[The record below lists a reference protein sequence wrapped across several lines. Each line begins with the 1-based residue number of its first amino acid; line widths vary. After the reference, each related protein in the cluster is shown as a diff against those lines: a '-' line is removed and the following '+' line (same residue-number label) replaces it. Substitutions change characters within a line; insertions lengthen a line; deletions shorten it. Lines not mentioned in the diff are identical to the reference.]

1 MGKKNGLKWRGTV
14 LAAMAVLSLTSMG
27 GTAWA
32 ASYNQGLTGSE
43 SDASWLQEGIVKNDN
58 GTLVYDFNGTS
69 QTFSTTNKASGKFSQ
84 KTVINNQN
92 KDGTYGTLNFNFTG
106 TEANDT
112 SGATALSIT
121 ARPNDIV
128 FNSNLNITASS
139 AYYAKGI
146 SKSGSGTAIINGSV
160 TIRKSDSNAPWGII
174 TKNVHGNYG
183 PGGYVTNDGLN
194 YTGARWQPSAFYVS
208 AGTLNVNGSVDVAV
222 RGSAVITD
230 PQRGSNLVD
239 DYDLATINL
248 TGPSIRIDTPTKA
261 QESKEAFY
269 SLANYGGTINVNV
282 KEKQAGDS
290 TVKITGNILAMKNVG
305 DGDPFFY
312 QSGRIN
318 LGLTNKDSYWKGVI
332 DNTSVSKEN
341 GSDNG
346 QTGEVNIWM
355 TDGAQW
361 IHESQSRTNGMDSE
375 NMPDASSYQYG
386 VYDHI
391 SHVNAFYGGSNAN
404 QGGIIRQNDSAK
416 LDIANYSGWSTVVYE
431 HSGNGQSVSDY
442 KGGDTVIGHAAT
454 GAHITLVTGSNEVD
468 LNNDNAV
475 ANVLNALAQK
485 LTYTNYASGESNLFG
500 TVMIA
505 SGLTSSSITM
515 EKQGMITFD
524 PTTGKG
530 GYIAP
535 AQDEQN
541 KVSFTTG
548 LTGSPDKD
556 QDYKDSNV
564 LKEENGKWIYT
575 FTKSPTEVTVA
586 DGPAAEAKENDL
598 NISAVTLNLHGKTG
612 IVTVGKNVDVDARL
626 LTIKGT
632 DGILANGGT
641 VASKGTTNIEAE
653 DKAVLAEGGA
663 TVTLGNG
670 SIKGSV
676 KSDGSSVSI
685 NEGGEEKSSSVTGDL
700 SVQNGGSI
708 NLVTSGVN
716 EGFTGNVAGYPAD
729 TARMALFAAADE
741 TSDGTVNLTVA
752 NGASWTGGK
761 TADNTDVNLT
771 LNGGTWNNTNTG
783 ASTLES
789 LSGGSSSIYTLKYL
803 VPGETENRIISA
815 SGFIQMAEKAGDV
828 TVKKYSGTHV
838 VSYAHDNDGT
848 NAADYKGGDFKV
860 EAAEKGSVLI
870 GATNSAN
877 IKTADQEAV
886 EKTLSALAQKF
897 YYTAGDENLTGKAL
911 IASGLTSTSHG
922 RWIGDMTF
930 TGADGQGSFTQ
941 GSSVNIIGDFE
952 TAIMKGARAA
962 VTSSLVSWRNNAEDL
977 IYRSDLLRRG
987 METDGIWARTYGGK
1001 DTYDASGINLQN
1013 DYWGAQVG
1021 YDKVYHDGWIAGA
1034 ALDYQDGSASYH
1046 YMDDDF
1052 GQVGG
1057 NSDDSKI
1064 YSLGIYGSKD
1074 LGSLGH
1080 VDISAKAGYI
1090 ENDFTVY
1097 NGIGNELD
1105 GTYRNRGYAAS
1116 IRYGKRLGSEKS
1128 YVEPQ
1133 IQLTYSHVDA
1143 KDFTAQ
1149 SEIGSL
1155 QIGQGSF
1162 DSAVGRIGVEAG
1174 RVGDLGSLYGRVSVA
1189 HEFAGDIHTTYFA
1202 EDGGEKKTGYSLKDT
1217 WVEATLGTTL
1227 HLGDTGTAYLDI
1239 SKSFGGDYEKD
1250 WQVNGG
1256 VRIALGSGVTPG
1268 RKVSAPVFHRSDAA
1282 SPVSKEAAEV
1292 TSAVGTAPAAD
1303 APVKAEEASPV
1314 MASPAAETE
1323 RTAAPAE
1330 TSYAPMQTAAPS
1342 AESSYV
1348 PVSAPVLDNGSGVY
1362 NLGPVV
1368 VTANRVEQPILD
1380 AKADISVVER
1390 KTIEEMH
1397 MDNVEEAL
1405 RTVPGVQ
1412 FLNYGSNGINANMSG
1427 IRING
1432 SSDVVVL
1439 VDGVRVNDF
1448 KGMNS
1453 GYLFTSLLGNMDN
1466 IERVEVL
1473 RGSAATL
1480 YGSGAKGGVIN
1491 IITRKIDQTKSMI
1504 DVARGSFDKES
1515 YKLNTQ
1521 GIKGKFSYNVYR
1533 DKIISGDIRDGDG
1546 QLWKGHSNNTS
1557 TGVKTVY
1564 DFNDNQKLTFNYDD
1578 IDADYSGIDY
1588 VYDGPYKG
1596 SYSSETYTAKYDWQ
1610 LSDLWSNTFIYRHGT
1625 EKFTHKGPNGDGTSY
1640 ESKGDNTY
1648 DFVSDQIRYEGGS
1661 HSIVGGVEFGQGKD
1675 NLQNQEVS
1683 HDSYFIQDDWKILP
1697 KITLS
1702 GGARHDKGD
1711 GFDGHNSFS
1720 YKLSWDMTDKDSI
1733 YAGRSDFYI
1742 MPSINQLYNA
1752 KYGNKDLKPSEGR
1765 TTTIGYNREFSEN
1778 NYFTLNWFETESK
1791 TNFDL
1796 NEEGQ
1801 FINTEAGVTRGWNA
1815 QYHMQVTDHW
1825 ALNLGWAHL
1834 NYGEGGSY
1842 ANGYAPKD
1850 QMTFGVSYNKDKW
1863 SAAFDGFYFMRR
1875 TTAESRGRFPSD
1887 KYGVFNLSM
1896 NYAANKQTTFYMKV
1910 ENIFNK
1916 LWAEQTNVGFG
1927 GNQQWYSMPGRSVLF
1942 GMQLKF

>member
-1 MGKKNGLKWRGTV
+1 MK
-14 LAAMAVLSLTSMG
+14 
-27 GTAWA
+27 
-32 ASYNQGLTGSE
+32 
-43 SDASWLQEGIVKNDN
+43 
-58 GTLVYDFNGTS
+58 
-69 QTFSTTNKASGKFSQ
+69 
-84 KTVINNQN
+84 
-92 KDGTYGTLNFNFTG
+92 
-106 TEANDT
+106 
-112 SGATALSIT
+112 
-121 ARPNDIV
+121 
-128 FNSNLNITASS
+128 
-139 AYYAKGI
+139 
-146 SKSGSGTAIINGSV
+146 
-160 TIRKSDSNAPWGII
+160 
-174 TKNVHGNYG
+174 
-183 PGGYVTNDGLN
+183 
-194 YTGARWQPSAFYVS
+194 
-208 AGTLNVNGSVDVAV
+208 GSVDVAV
-222 RGSAVITD
+222 RGTAVITD
-230 PQRGSNLVD
+230 SYNNSPSVA

-248 TGPSIRIDTPTKA
+248 VGPSIRIDTPTN
-261 QESKEAFY
+261 EPKEAFY
-269 SLANYGGTINVNV
+269 SLASYGGTINVNV
-282 KEKQAGDS
+282 KDNQVGSS
-290 TVKITGNILAMKNVG
+290 TVQMTGNVLAMKNKG
-305 DGDPFFY
+305 DGDPYFY
-312 QSGRIN
+312 QDGRLNI
-318 LGLTNKDSYWKGVI
+318 GLSNQDSYWKGVI
-332 DNTSVSKEN
+332 DNTASSQEN
-341 GSDNG
+341 GDDNG
-346 QTGEVNIWM
+346 QAGEVNVWLSN
-355 TDGAQW
+355 GAQW
-361 IHESQSRTNGMDSE
+361 IHEAQSRTNGMDAV
-375 NMPDASSYQYG
+375 NMPDPSNSRYG

-416 LDIANYSGWSTVVYE
+416 LDIANYSGWSTVVYKHE
-431 HSGNGQSVSDY
+431 GNGTDVSQY
-442 KGGDTVIGHAAT
+442 QGGDTVIHHAASASGIKLAT
-454 GAHITLVTGSNEVD
+454 SSEGINLGNKTEV
-468 LNNDNAV
+468 NT
-475 ANVLNALAQK
+475 VLNALAQK
-485 LTYTNYASGESNLFG
+485 LTYAGYADASNPEQNLTG

-505 SGLTSSSITM
+505 SGLTSSSITAAVA
-515 EKQGMITFD
+515 GDITFD
-524 PTTGKG
+524 KETGKG
-530 GYIAP
+530 GYEAP
-535 AQDEQN
+535 LPGEQ
-541 KVSFTTG
+541 TTQNFETG
-548 LTGSPDKD
+548 ITGSGDIAYANSD
-556 QDYKDSNV
+556 V
-564 LKEENGKWIYT
+564 LKDDGVYH
-575 FTKSPTEVTVA
+575 FTKGTTTINVK
-586 DGPAAEAKENDL
+586 DGTAVEAKEDITIDAKDN
-598 NISAVTLNLHGKTG
+598 TLQL
-612 IVTVGKNVDVDARL
+612 VGKNGIAADGKNVTVTAGKLYIEGTTGIQALGAGKVSVSGTTDINAENGTAITAADGAQVTL
-626 LTIKGT
+626 GSGNIKGQIIS
-632 DGILANGGT
+632 DGASIAINKGGEGKSASVIGDVHLANSGSVDLT
-641 VASKGTTNIEAE
+641 VAGWNEGFYGDITSAPSA
-653 DKAVLAEGGA
+653 KAVLYAMPAAASAGSASVTIANKAVWEGG
-663 TVTLGNG
+663 
-670 SIKGSV
+670 V
-676 KSDGSSVSI
+676 KANDASVS
-685 NEGGEEKSSSVTGDL
+685 
-700 SVQNGGSI
+700 
-708 NLVTSGVN
+708 
-716 EGFTGNVAGYPAD
+716 
-729 TARMALFAAADE
+729 
-741 TSDGTVNLTVA
+741 
-752 NGASWTGGK
+752 
-761 TADNTDVNLT
+761 LT

-789 LSGGSSSIYTLKYL
+789 LAGGSTPVYTLKYL
-803 VPGETENRIISA
+803 VPGETENRTISA
-815 SGFIQMAEKAGDV
+815 SGFVQMAEKAGDV
-828 TVKKYSGTHV
+828 TVKHYSGTHV
-838 VSYAHDNDGT
+838 VSYGHDNDGT

-860 EAAEKGSVLI
+860 EAADKGSVLI

-877 IKTADQEAV
+877 IKTSDQAAV

-897 YYTAGDENLTGKAL
+897 YYTADDENLTGKAL
-911 IASGLTSTSHG
+911 IASGLTSTSYG

-930 TGADGQGSFTQ
+930 TGTEGQGSFTQ
-941 GSSVNIIGDFE
+941 GSSVNIVGDFE

-1001 DTYDASGINLQN
+1001 DTYDATGINLQN

-1064 YSLGIYGSKD
+1064 YSFGIYGSKD

-1097 NGIGNELD
+1097 NGIGNELS

-1143 KDFTAQ
+1143 KDFTAD
-1149 SEIGSL
+1149 SEIGAL

-1189 HEFAGDIHTTYFA
+1189 HEFAGDINTTYFA

-1227 HLGDTGTAYLDI
+1227 NLGDTGTAYLDI

-1268 RKVSAPVFHRSDAA
+1268 RKASAPVLHTSDAA
-1282 SPVSKEAAEV
+1282 GEAAPLAAEK
-1292 TSAVGTAPAAD
+1292 TSAVSA
-1303 APVKAEEASPV
+1303 VQASPV
-1314 MASPAAETE
+1314 PAAAAEADPAANSAAEME
-1323 RTAAPAE
+1323 RTAAPAD
-1330 TSYAPMQTAAPS
+1330 TSYAPVQAARPS
-1342 AESSYV
+1342 AESTYV
-1348 PVSAPVLDNGSGVY
+1348 PVSAPVLDAGSGVY

-1368 VTANRVEQPILD
+1368 VTANRVEQPILE
-1380 AKADISVVER
+1380 AKADISVVSR
-1390 KTIEEMH
+1390 QSIEEMH

-1504 DVARGSFDKES
+1504 DVARGSFDKEN

-1557 TGVKTVY
+1557 TGVKAAY

-1610 LSDLWSNTFIYRHGT
+1610 MSDLWSNTFIYRHGT
-1625 EKFTHKGPNGDGTSY
+1625 EKFTHRGPNGDGTSY

-1778 NYFTLNWFETESK
+1778 TYFTLNWFETESK